1 MEQARQIHDKY
12 FEVADKA
19 LSTIPAAK
27 VLQEKT
33 GVPKVYAAAGVA
45 GLILILTFFNIGAP
59 LLVNVVGFGYAA
71 YASIAAI
78 ESPGKEDDA
87 QWLTYWVIFGLCNV
101 AEYFTGFLLYWI
113 PFYYVFKL
121 GFLVWLMLPTT
132 RGAEK
137 LYYGSVRP
145 FVLSKTSVGS
155 TQRST
160 NAASSQPAAAPTNLK
175 SE

>member
-1 MEQARQIHDKY
+1 MEQARQLHDKY
-12 FEVADKA
+12 FVVADKA
-19 LSTIPAAK
+19 LSNIPAANCF
-27 VLQEKT
+27 QQKT
-33 GVPKVYAAAGVA
+33 GVQKVYGAAGIA
-45 GLILILTFFNIGAP
+45 GLLLTLVFFNIGAP
-59 LLVNVVGFGYAA
+59 LLVNLTGFGYAA

-87 QWLTYWVIFGLCNV
+87 QWLTYWVIFALCNV

-121 GFLVWLMLPTT
+121 GFLAWLMLPTT

-137 LYYGSVRP
+137 LYFGTVRP
-145 FVLSKTSVGS
+145 FVLAKTPIGGAPS
-155 TQRST
+155 QRS
-160 NAASSQPAAAPTNLK
+160 APNNRK